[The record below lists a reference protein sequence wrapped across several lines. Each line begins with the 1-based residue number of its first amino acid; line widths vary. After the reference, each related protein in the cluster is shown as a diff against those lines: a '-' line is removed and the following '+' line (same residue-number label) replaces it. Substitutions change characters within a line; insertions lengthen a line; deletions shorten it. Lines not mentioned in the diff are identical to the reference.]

1 MQRENIFTYI
11 LTVMLLLSFFSGA
24 ALAAPTAGEVAVQ
37 VKDVSAEAGQTVTA
51 ELIMDGSFAA
61 FQGILIYD
69 TGALT
74 LEKIETKSLL
84 SGSMTLFNQDEDT
97 GEFLNGS
104 FISASGKNMVANGAV
119 LTFTFVAG
127 SNANATYSFSLE
139 QLKVYDE
146 KGVEL
151 TINPVDTIVIPDSG
165 NPSLNDPGANPDPNN
180 PEASPGFNNP
190 EASPESNNPSANPGS
205 SNPGVSTGSNNPAVN
220 SPDGTNE
227 PVDEVSDDGTGG
239 ETSASGIP
247 EGNRLAFLIQIV
259 LTVVVVGIAL
269 IVIVSRKKNK
279 VKETK

>member
-1 MQRENIFTYI
+1 
-11 LTVMLLLSFFSGA
+11 MLLLSFFSGA

-180 PEASPGFNNP
+180 PEASP
-190 EASPESNNPSANPGS
+190 ESNNPSANPGS